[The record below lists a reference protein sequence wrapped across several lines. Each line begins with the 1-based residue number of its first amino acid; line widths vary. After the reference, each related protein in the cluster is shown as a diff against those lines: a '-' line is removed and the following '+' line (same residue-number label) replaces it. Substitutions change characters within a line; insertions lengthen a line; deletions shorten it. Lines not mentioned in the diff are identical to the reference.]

1 MRYYPKAKSEL
12 RTFIFLLKNKRYAF
26 VYDFSSFAVSIEKE
40 PEEIFEYQPYIDR
53 LNKLTLLL
61 AVQEKTNRADA
72 YMFGK
77 IIEELL
83 ETDRDIFKIISR
95 AGFGGRRS

>member
-53 LNKLTLLL
+53 LNKLTLSQKVSGF
-61 AVQEKTNRADA
+61 AVEWNEPS
-72 YMFGK
+72 
-77 IIEELL
+77 EEE
-83 ETDRDIFKIISR
+83 ETHRMNERYELFKKEGISIYE
-95 AGFGGRRS
+95 